1 MHAIVKTGTNFK
13 TDLETGEECFTPTLE
28 VELDVVYFEVE
39 NSCDKKERGIP
50 RTS

>member
-1 MHAIVKTGTNFK
+1 MKTGTNFK

-28 VELDVVYFEVE
+28 LDVVYFEVE
-39 NSCDKKERGIP
+39 NSCDEKERGIP